1 MFNTELPKKAAVYCR
16 VSSEAQQERQTIE
29 TQVEFAHKYCDLNGI
44 EITTIYRD
52 DGITGTLPMQDRPA
66 GGQLLE
72 DAKEGHFDLLLI
84 FKLDRLGRS
93 TRVILNAVHDLD
105 GMGVLVRSMTEP
117 FDTSDA
123 SGRFLLTILAGVADL
138 ERSNILQRMALGT
151 DRAAR
156 DGKWLGGIVPYGY
169 IVNDDRY
176 LEVNETI
183 IPGLDMSEADV
194 VRMMYDLCLQGEST
208 IKIAKR
214 LNAIKVPPA
223 WIAHGLGGKRRNNTS
238 ALWNPSRVLGI
249 LRSSTYKGIH
259 QYGKR
264 SQRERELIERQVP
277 AIVDTDTWDKA
288 QVILHN
294 NQIDSMKNSKHKYLL
309 RSIIKCENC
318 GSTYRCNPG
327 GKNKGDGYYSCNG
340 RSNWRRMSM
349 NEKCQGM
356 SINMKWLDN
365 FVWQDCLRFINNPGL
380 VVSSIEAAE
389 ADMEADEQTAK
400 LLADH
405 LAELDADKERMLDLY
420 RQKLISMDDLAKQLE
435 KIETDRKETAEHL
448 QELND
453 KTSSSQLFAAKETAV
468 DMLELMQK
476 TVNAPDVTFDVMQTV
491 IRTMVEKITVATD
504 NSGARP
510 RARITIH
517 YRFNADTPTDFT
529 RTVPRTVKRADNCV
543 GIVTTTAEYP
553 PAPEPG
559 TTPRERLIY
568 LQYQHNILQP
578 ELASIAGASS
588 ATISNMVNGHNE
600 TMRPHVI
607 KKICDHYGL
616 PYSFLGAYDQLPED
630 TTADKLRKGRLY
642 RLLRQPDAAAYFGVD
657 TRTYNK
663 WEQGRISNNPRAAQI
678 DARKFAEWVSIFRE

>member
-1 MFNTELPKKAAVYCR
+1 MHMFDFEAPQKAAVYCR
-16 VSSEAQQERQTIE
+16 VSSEVQQERQTIE
-29 TQVEFAHKYCDLNGI
+29 SQVEFAQKYCDLNSI
-44 EITTIYRD
+44 AITKIYKD
-52 DGITGTLPMQDRPA
+52 DGITGTLPLQDRPA
-66 GGQLLE
+66 GAELLA
-72 DAKEGHFDLLLI
+72 DAKDGQFQLVLI

-105 GMGVLVRSMTEP
+105 AMDIKVRSMTEP
-117 FDTSDA
+117 FDTSNA

-194 VRMMYDLCLQGEST
+194 VHMMYDLCLQGEST

-214 LNAIKVPPA
+214 LNAIKIPPA

-365 FVWQDCLRFINNPGL
+365 FVWQDCLRFINTPGL
-380 VVSSIEAAE
+380 VIDSIEAAA
-389 ADMEADEQTAK
+389 ADIDVDGKTEKILRDRI
-400 LLADH
+400 
-405 LAELDADKERMLDLY
+405 AELDADHERMLDLY
-420 RQKLISMDDLAKQLE
+420 RQKIINLDDLTGQLDKIKKDRAAVEEELLVLTAKKSASE
-435 KIETDRKETAEHL
+435 IFNSKETAL
-448 QELND
+448 
-453 KTSSSQLFAAKETAV
+453 
-468 DMLELMQK
+468 DMLKLLQKNLNRAEITFELKQ
-476 TVNAPDVTFDVMQTV
+476 AV
-491 IRTMVEKITVATD
+491 IRTMVDRVTVLTD
-504 NSGARP
+504 ASGAKP

-529 RTVPRTVKRADNCV
+529 RTVPRTDMD
-543 GIVTTTAEYP
+543 
-553 PAPEPG
+553 
-559 TTPRERLIY
+559 
-568 LQYQHNILQP
+568 
-578 ELASIAGASS
+578 SS
-588 ATISNMVNGHNE
+588 
-600 TMRPHVI
+600 
-607 KKICDHYGL
+607 
-616 PYSFLGAYDQLPED
+616 
-630 TTADKLRKGRLY
+630 
-642 RLLRQPDAAAYFGVD
+642 
-657 TRTYNK
+657 
-663 WEQGRISNNPRAAQI
+663 W
-678 DARKFAEWVSIFRE
+678 